1 VKRPQSPAVACRV
14 LADEAAARYGLP
26 AAGCRVQLT
35 PPEARHLAEAG
46 AVEILEP
53 WKAAR

>member
-1 VKRPQSPAVACRV
+1 MKRPQSPAVACRV